1 MYLDYYGND
10 LPENA
15 LELRETKAGGLS
27 ISIWWNKVPR
37 QIMTYDKIN
46 EVLDKLDK
54 KGLPKKETKK
64 GCYTIA
70 TTGTLGTGY
79 FIRYGKSDA
88 NRIEVCGASTDSNK
102 DTRLFRVCVSL
113 SYDDEFGAL
122 DAWIAF
128 QSLVNEKIG
137 KKLSQIFG
145 GLPME
150 YLKNRYCVPSPINW
164 ASGLYMNYEGSV
176 AENCV
181 KADICSAY
189 GTEAS
194 KTLPDCH
201 ISRGKVV
208 QGRVPPTKELPFAFY
223 LESGHMA
230 IWNEG
235 DTFELNKSPY
245 ITCDH
250 TIFCQPEK
258 DRTLLLPVAENS
270 LAEVF
275 EELYEGRKDDPHN
288 KLIMNA
294 TIGMFHRK
302 KTRLQE
308 DNLWPIPAVIK
319 YRCNKRI
326 IDTCQWLRERD
337 QLPILINTDSILW
350 EGEWQDDFYEV
361 FSNEKKL
368 GNFTIEYRKCRAV
381 IRSTKIY
388 QVEDAETGE
397 VITRWSGS
405 HSKKYTSL
413 LRFGQIW
420 QKDVYDFLREVA
432 EKNTIKWDKKRCRY
446 INRHG
451 DTYYNIDEDIQEV
464 LLKWQSKD

>member
-1 MYLDYYGND
+1 MYLDYYGNR
-10 LPENA
+10 LPEGVIVRNNS
-15 LELRETKAGGLS
+15 RAGGVRW
-27 ISIWWNKVPR
+27 SIWWNKLPPIV
-37 QIMTYDKIN
+37 MTYDKIN
-46 EVLDKLDK
+46 QALDGLDQ
-54 KGLPKKETKK
+54 KGITYKETQK
-64 GCYTIA
+64 GCYTVA
-70 TTGTLGTGY
+70 TLGTLGIGY
-79 FIRYGKSDA
+79 FVRKNKTDK
-88 NRIEVCGASTDSNK
+88 NRIEVCGAVLDKNE
-102 DTRLFRVCVSL
+102 DIRLFRIGVSQ

-128 QSLVNEKIG
+128 QARVNEKIG
-137 KKLSQIFG
+137 KKLSDIFG
-145 GLPME
+145 GLPLE
-150 YLKNRYCVPSPINW
+150 YLKYRDCVPSPINW
-164 ASGLYMNYEGSV
+164 ASARFTAKYGSI

-208 QGRVPPTKELPFAFY
+208 QGRVPPTKDLPFAFY

-230 IWNEG
+230 IWGEG
-235 DTFELNKSPY
+235 DTFELNQSPY

-250 TIFCQPEK
+250 TTFCEPEE

-326 IDTCQWLRERD
+326 VDTCEWLKERN

-350 EGEWQDDFYEV
+350 EGEWQDDFYQV

-368 GNFTIEYRKCRAV
+368 GNFTIEYKKCRAV

-388 QVEDAETGE
+388 QVEDTESGK

-405 HSKKYTSL
+405 HSRKYTSI

-420 QKDVYDFLREVA
+420 QSKVYEFLREL
-432 EKNTIKWDKKRCRY
+432 ENKNTIKWDDKSRRY
-446 INRHG
+446 VNKEG
-451 DTYYNIDEDIQEV
+451 DFYTNTEKDIEE
-464 LLKWQSKD
+464 LLLWLNEN

>member
-1 MYLDYYGND
+1 MYLDYYGNK
-10 LPENA
+10 LPEGVIVRNNS
-15 LELRETKAGGLS
+15 RAGGVRW
-27 ISIWWNKVPR
+27 SIWWNKLPPIV
-37 QIMTYDKIN
+37 MTYDKIN
-46 EVLDKLDK
+46 QALDGLDQ
-54 KGLPKKETKK
+54 KGITYKETQK

-70 TTGTLGTGY
+70 TLGTLGIGY
-79 FIRYGKSDA
+79 FVRKNKTDH
-88 NRIEVCGASTDSNK
+88 NRVEICGSFLDKNK
-102 DTRLFRVCVSL
+102 DIRLFRIGVSL

-145 GLPME
+145 GLPLE
-150 YLKNRYCVPSPINW
+150 YLKYRYCVPSPINW
-164 ASGLYMNYEGSV
+164 ASARFTAKYGSI

-208 QGRVPPTKELPFAFY
+208 DGRVPPTKDLPFAFY

-235 DTFELNKSPY
+235 DTFELNHSPY

-250 TIFCQPEK
+250 TTFCEPEN
-258 DRTLLLPVAENS
+258 DRTLLLPAVEES
-270 LAEVF
+270 LEQVF
-275 EELYEGRKDDPHN
+275 EDLYEGRKDDPHN
-288 KLIMNA
+288 KLVMNA

-319 YRCNKRI
+319 FRCNKRI
-326 IDTCQWLRERD
+326 IDTCEWLKERD
-337 QLPILINTDSILW
+337 QKPILINTDSILW
-350 EGEWQDDFYEV
+350 EGEWQDDFYQV

-368 GNFTIEYRKCRAV
+368 GNFTIEYKKCRAV

-388 QVEDAETGE
+388 QVEDAGTGE
-397 VITRWSGS
+397 TITRWSGS

-420 QKDVYDFLREVA
+420 KKSVYERLKEL
-432 EKNTIKWDKKRCRY
+432 ENKTTIKWDNKSRRY
-446 INRHG
+446 VNKEG
-451 DTYYNIDEDIQEV
+451 DFFTNIEKEMEEFV
-464 LLKWQSKD
+464 LWLKEN

>member
-1 MYLDYYGND
+1 MYLDYYGNR
-10 LPENA
+10 LPDGVIVRNNS
-15 LELRETKAGGLS
+15 RAGGVKW
-27 ISIWWNKVPR
+27 SIWWNKLPPIV
-37 QIMTYDKIN
+37 MTYDKIN
-46 EVLDKLDK
+46 KALDGLDQ
-54 KGLPKKETKK
+54 KGITYKETQK
-64 GCYTIA
+64 GCYTVA
-70 TTGTLGTGY
+70 TLGTLGIGY
-79 FIRYGKSDA
+79 FVRKNKTDK
-88 NRIEVCGASTDSNK
+88 NRIEVCGAFLDKN
-102 DTRLFRVCVSL
+102 DDIRLFRIGVSQ
-113 SYDDEFGAL
+113 SYNEEFGAL

-128 QSLVNEKIG
+128 QARVNETIG
-137 KKLSQIFG
+137 KKLSQIYG
-145 GLPME
+145 GLPLE
-150 YLKNRYCVPSPINW
+150 YLKYRKCVPSPINW
-164 ASGLYMNYEGSV
+164 ASARYTAKNGSI

-208 QGRVPPTKELPFAFY
+208 QGRVPPTEELPFAFY

-235 DTFELNKSPY
+235 STFELNESPY

-250 TIFCQPEK
+250 TTYCEPED
-258 DRTLLLPVAENS
+258 DRTLLLPAVKES
-270 LAEVF
+270 LAQIF
-275 EELYEGRKDDPHN
+275 EELYDGRKDNENN
-288 KLIMNA
+288 KMVMNA

-302 KTRLQE
+302 KTLHQE
-308 DNLWPIPAVIK
+308 DNLWPLAGVIK

-326 IDTCQWLRERD
+326 VDTCEWLKERD
-337 QLPILINTDSILW
+337 QKPILINTDSILW
-350 EGEWQDDFYEV
+350 EGEWQDDFYKV

-368 GNFTIEYRKCRAV
+368 GNFTLEYKKCRAV

-420 QKDVYDFLREVA
+420 QSKVYEFLKEL
-432 EKNTIKWDKKRCRY
+432 ENKNTIKWDDKSRRY
-446 INRHG
+446 INKEG
-451 DTYYNIDEDIQEV
+451 DFYTNIDKEMEEFV
-464 LLKWQSKD
+464 LWLKEN